1 MSFVRARLVPLL
13 LGVTLASGCREKG
26 PPAWASECP
35 EFDQHWVAC
44 CNGGQGAV
52 EGRFGTED
60 AHFVVDGGRGFAL
73 QAGCTAPSFQIEG
86 RVRETSA
93 PAPFNLSLRFRLDA
107 GGTPSG
113 LSVSY
118 FRADDRQ
125 GQLFQNNTL
134 VNGQLVP
141 TDAAVQIDERRPWH
155 VRGRL
160 TGTLIRDPHRD
171 AIPIQMNATFG
182 FDTVYFEWREE
193 D

>member
-1 MSFVRARLVPLL
+1 MRFVRARLVPLL

-44 CNGGQGAV
+44 CNGGRGAV

-60 AHFVVDGGRGFAL
+60 ARFVVDGPAGFAL
-73 QAGCTAPSFQIEG
+73 QAGCTAPFFQIAG
-86 RVRETSA
+86 RARVTSA
-93 PAPFNLSLRFRLDA
+93 PAPFDLELRFRLDA
-107 GGTPSG
+107 GGTPGG
-113 LSVSY
+113 LWVSY

-125 GQLFQNNTL
+125 GQLFANTEL
-134 VNGQLVP
+134 VNGQLVL

-160 TGTLIRDPHRD
+160 TGTLTRDPHPD
-171 AIPIQMNATFG
+171 ATPIQMNATFDV
-182 FDTVYFEWREE
+182 DTVYFEWPE